1 MDFVSFEIA
10 KKLKEKGF
18 KLACIGHYEGDRF
31 EYNTYDGYDINI
43 SYIARSYN
51 DDNRFNE
58 YTDLP
63 VICQVL
69 KWLREEYHIHLEIV
83 GTAYGYNLIISDTP
97 DKGGTDRYF
106 SHANYDGPND
116 GGAWDSYEECVL
128 YGIEYV
134 IDNLI

>member
-1 MDFVSFEIA
+1 MDFVTFDIA

-31 EYNTYDGYDINI
+31 EYNTYDGYGINI

-51 DDNRFNE
+51 DDDRFVE
-58 YTDLP
+58 YTDVP

-69 KWLREEYHIHLEIV
+69 KWLREEKNISVQPLSIRGNRWESQI
-83 GTAYGYNLIISDTP
+83 TFTDENDKKLIE
-97 DKGGTDRYF
+97 KF
-106 SHANYDGPND
+106 ND
-116 GGAWDSYEECVL
+116 GSFWAGYRSKAYEEAAL
-128 YGIEYV
+128 AGIQYV